1 MTLNPKR
8 FFVYVLFFL
17 ASMPA
22 SAGFSIDDLRQQVA
36 SGQYDAAYANAHQ
49 HGDRL
54 GEPEFDLLYGIAA
67 IETGKGGDGVLALER
82 YRLSNP
88 QDAQVTLY
96 LARGYLLLG
105 EAVRA
110 RAELEALLK
119 EVTQG
124 ELADAARSLLEATR
138 SHESAVAGG
147 ARYYVEGG
155 LGTDSNVN
163 GGVGASVVSLPVFGL
178 VALPSAATKTG
189 DGFTHLAAGAQLS
202 KSLEP
207 GLSIFGGIDFTSRLH
222 LNDRAFDQNNLGG
235 NLGAVLN
242 RGGTLWRATLSQST
256 LWLDDARYR
265 SVNGMAGEWATSVNP
280 NGMVNA
286 FVQYA
291 RFDYGAA
298 GAGAR
303 DADFYGIGAGYRHR
317 FLGSLRPTLALAVTL
332 GDERN
337 DRARPD
343 FSRKLA
349 GITGTFS
356 IQPLPRLN
364 LSASLMHQDSDYQA
378 NDPLLA
384 VTRRDRFGNLTL
396 GATYLIDR
404 RMSLRGEIAYTDN
417 RSNIPLYAY
426 DRVSGAV
433 KLRYEF

>member
-1 MTLNPKR
+1 MANKWKFSLGS
-8 FFVYVLFFL
+8 VLLFL

-22 SAGFSIDDLRQQVA
+22 SAGFSVEDLRQQVV
-36 SGQYDAAYANAHQ
+36 SGQYDAAYANAQ
-49 HGDRL
+49 ANGDRL
-54 GEPEFDLLYGIAA
+54 GEPEFDLLFGIAA
-67 IETGKGGDGVLALER
+67 IETGKAGDGVLALER
-82 YRLSNP
+82 YRLNNP

-105 EAVRA
+105 ETVRA
-110 RAELEALLK
+110 RAEVEALLK

-124 ELADAARSLLEATR
+124 ELADAARSLLEAARTQ
-138 SHESAVAGG
+138 EAAVAGG

-163 GGVGASVVSLPVFGL
+163 GGVGSSVVSLPVFGP
-178 VALPSAATKTG
+178 VTLPSAAMKTG
-189 DGFTHLAAGAQLS
+189 DTHTHVAAGAQVS
-202 KSLEP
+202 KSIEP
-207 GLSIFGGIDFTSRLH
+207 GLSVFGNIDFMSRLH

-235 NLGAVLN
+235 SVGAMLN

-265 SVNGMAGEWATSVNP
+265 SVNGVAGEWATSVNP

-298 GAGAR
+298 GAGVR

-317 FLGSLRPTLALAVTL
+317 FLGSLRPTLSVTLTL

-337 DRARPD
+337 DRARQD
-343 FSRKLA
+343 FSRKLV
-349 GITGTFS
+349 GVTGSFS
-356 IQPLPRLN
+356 VQPLSRLS
-364 LSASLMHQDSDYQA
+364 LSASVTHQESDYQA
-378 NDPLLA
+378 DDPLLA
-384 VTRRDRFGNLTL
+384 ITRRDRFGNLTF

-404 RMSLRGEIAYTDN
+404 RMSLRGEISYTEN
-417 RSNIPLYAY
+417 RSNVPLYAY
-426 DRVSGAV
+426 DRTLGMV

>member
-1 MTLNPKR
+1 MTFNLK
-8 FFVYVLFFL
+8 FSFAKVLFLL

-22 SAGFSIDDLRQQVA
+22 WAGFSMDDLRQQVA
-36 SGQYDAAYANAHQ
+36 SGQYDAAYAHAYEN
-49 HGDRL
+49 GDRM
-54 GEPEFDLLYGIAA
+54 GDPEFDLLYGIAA

-110 RAELEALLK
+110 RAEVEALLK

-124 ELADAARSLLEATR
+124 EVADAARALLEATR
-138 SHESAVAGG
+138 TQEAAVAGG

-189 DGFTHLAAGAQLS
+189 DNFTHLAAGAQVS

-207 GLSIFGGIDFTSRLH
+207 GLSVFGSVDVMSRLH

-235 NLGAVLN
+235 TLGAMLN

-265 SVNGMAGEWATSVNP
+265 SVNGVAGEWATSVNP

-298 GAGAR
+298 GAGVR

-317 FLGSLRPTLALAVTL
+317 FLGALRPTLSVALTL

-337 DRARPD
+337 DRNRPD

-349 GITGTFS
+349 GVTGTFS
-356 IQPLPRLN
+356 VQPLSRLN
-364 LSASLMHQDSDYQA
+364 LSASVTHQDSDYQA
-378 NDPLLA
+378 DDPLLA
-384 VTRRDRFGNLTL
+384 MTRRDRFDNLMF
-396 GATYLIDR
+396 GVTYLIDR
-404 RMSLRGEIAYTDN
+404 RMSLRGEISYTEN
-417 RSNIPLYAY
+417 RSNVQLYTY
-426 DRVSGAV
+426 DRTLGMV